1 MQSSLPTTTKE
12 GNMTN
17 NQEGVI
23 ICVLITAL
31 ILIVTTTISQSSLE
45 TITEHL
51 PIIAPLS
58 MQSTLPTTTKE
69 GIIWQI
75 FTNQGQESVIICMYL
90 FLIAALL
97 ITTRISQPSP
107 ETTTEHLPITAPLSI
122 PSSVPTTTTEN
133 LAITDDIIGVIA
145 QSSIT
150 TASRYSIKTSSIS
163 PSIVPAQVV
172 TNPESEIII
181 QNGSIP
187 TTITVAALAGVIGL
201 LIILMIGGCALF
213 LCFIFYRKHKQRMYE
228 VPHDQYALP
237 TELTLHKK
245 RNSLPTSANSCYKKS
260 SSRLTLELPDLPTVY
275 SQAEIYSEIGIDG
288 DSGLYDDIGENHYA
302 LIPER
307 VKTDK
312 AVKLTNDKGHQERKL
327 SPVVT
332 NEKENLQPFDDTQ
345 NHQYEVNPLPQVSN
359 IKIEQAGIYSQVG
372 DSEEVEEIQED
383 EDYTDMRGSRT
394 GSESSRCSS
403 CNSVPLLQLSKPL
416 CQVMEDNPTY
426 NSAWSL
432 LDETEKQ
439 GEGTYAEPDANYH
452 GGSQL
457 TIYETIYSDSQ
468 VKPSIFKRKDD
479 VTQPTS
485 SGMVEQ
491 GSAEKSDERE
501 EEKKVVMMYTPIYLS
516 SKAPSSPVSQKQPLT
531 VTNDH
536 ICGIEVL
543 GTGFFG
549 KVVLADTVGLSLKD
563 LNLSDHDDD
572 KSVSIRVA
580 VKKLKMNASESTKEA
595 FEKEYRFMSRLD
607 HPNVIRMLGVCATDP
622 SQFIMM
628 EYMERG
634 DLAGY
639 LEEYESIVHSQGVPK
654 EGEIHVSTLVY
665 MCTQIADAMKY
676 LVSHNFIHRDLAAR
690 NCLVGDQN
698 VIKLADFGMSR
709 NLYESHYYTIQGQAV
724 LPVRWMATECFYGKF
739 SAKTDVWA
747 FGVTMWEIFMLAKE
761 RPYSKMEDLEVVDDA
776 IEKEE
781 RTLLQQP
788 DHCPDDVFEAVMKC
802 WASDPKD
809 RATFEELHVM
819 LMQLNN

>member
-1 MQSSLPTTTKE
+1 M
-12 GNMTN
+12 
-17 NQEGVI
+17 
-23 ICVLITAL
+23 LIT
-31 ILIVTTTISQSSLE
+31 
-45 TITEHL
+45 
-51 PIIAPLS
+51 
-58 MQSTLPTTTKE
+58 
-69 GIIWQI
+69 
-75 FTNQGQESVIICMYL
+75 
-90 FLIAALL
+90 ALL
-97 ITTRISQPSP
+97 ITTRISQSSS
-107 ETTTEHLPITAPLSI
+107 ETIIERLPITAPLSI
-122 PSSVPTTTTEN
+122 LSSVPTTTTEN
-133 LAITDDIIGVIA
+133 IAIIGDKIGGIA
-145 QSSIT
+145 QSSLA
-150 TASRYSIKTSSIS
+150 TASKYPVNTSSIS

-172 TNPESEIII
+172 TNPESEIVI

-228 VPHDQYALP
+228 VPHNQNYALP
-237 TELTLHKK
+237 TELTLHDK

-260 SSRLTLELPDLPTVY
+260 SSRLTLELPDLPTVH
-275 SQAEIYSEIGIDG
+275 SQPEIYSEIGSNG
-288 DSGLYDDIGENHYA
+288 DSGLYDDIGENF
-302 LIPER
+302 IGEGI
-307 VKTDK
+307 KIDNE
-312 AVKLTNDKGHQERKL
+312 VKLTNDKGHQVRKL
-327 SPVVT
+327 TPVMT
-332 NEKENLQPFDDTQ
+332 NDREKLKQPLDDTQ
-345 NHQYEVNPLPQVSN
+345 NHQKVNPLPQVSN

-372 DSEEVEEIQED
+372 DSEEVEEIRED
-383 EDYTDMRGSRT
+383 KDYTDIGGSRT
-394 GSESSRCSS
+394 GSESSIQSRRSS
-403 CNSVPLLQLSKPL
+403 CNSVPLSQLSKPL
-416 CQVMEDNPTY
+416 CQAMENNLIY

-439 GEGTYAEPDANYH
+439 EPGPGESTYAEPDANYH
-452 GGSQL
+452 GDSQL
-457 TIYETIYSDSQ
+457 TIYETVYSDTQ
-468 VKPSIFKRKDD
+468 VKPSMFKRKDD

-491 GSAEKSDERE
+491 GSPQESDEQE
-501 EEKKVVMMYTPIYLS
+501 EEKKIDIMYTPIYLS
-516 SKAPSSPVSQKQPLT
+516 SKASLSPVSQKQPLA

-572 KSVSIRVA
+572 KNVSIRVA
-580 VKKLKMNASESTKEA
+580 VKKLKQNASESTKEA

-607 HPNVIRMLGVCATDP
+607 HPNVIRMLGVCATDQ

-676 LVSHNFIHRDLAAR
+676 LVSCNFIHRDLAAR
-690 NCLVGDQN
+690 NCLVGDKN

-709 NLYESHYYTIQGQAV
+709 NLYESHYYTIQGKAV

-747 FGVTMWEIFMLAKE
+747 FGVTMWEIFMLVKE
-761 RPYSKMEDLEVVDDA
+761 RPYSEMEDLEVVDDA

-788 DHCPDDVFEAVMKC
+788 EHCPDDVFEVMMKC

-809 RATFEELHVM
+809 RATFEELHAA
-819 LMQLNN
+819 LSQLSIKSVDDFTI